1 MTSYLLIDLDKSAV
15 GCVAPTG
22 ETSQVFLFAKKKNNR
37 QLAKDF
43 AMENPKV
50 AFVKVGKDETLAEVL
65 TAKLKKLLKKQPN
78 AKFLIDSPR
87 GKVAKSVSKL
97 LNRFPDANVM
107 LLDVV
112 PADNDDADND
122 DTQYIM
128 KSEEAETATAGNKAD
143 NKTTTNKMPKN
154 LAPIELTLPTQPATS
169 NKPIKNKKVPVPKKP
184 SLLPKAEPKSLKD
197 ISFFQQQVLLDKV
210 SQNHK
215 DKSNKEETDAAV
227 FAHLLSRFDEVIG
240 VLTKGYP
247 KKKDVLLQ
255 EIAQSLNL
263 KQEEAESVVENLL
276 SNGMMTVD
284 NANNVKITNLIHL
297 LKLK

>member
-43 AMENPKV
+43 ALENPKV

-65 TAKLKKLLKKQPN
+65 TAKLKKLLKKQNN

-87 GKVAKSVSKL
+87 GKVAKSVNKL

-107 LLDVV
+107 LLDVMQ
-112 PADNDDADND
+112 PENDDADD
-122 DTQYIM
+122 DNTQYIQSNQVEAAKTEQITETPNKPTTTTPKN
-128 KSEEAETATAGNKAD
+128 KSNKA
-143 NKTTTNKMPKN
+143 
-154 LAPIELTLPTQPATS
+154 Q
-169 NKPIKNKKVPVPKKP
+169 KVPSPKKP
-184 SLLPKAEPKSLKD
+184 SLLPQAEPKTIKD
-197 ISFFQQQVLLDKV
+197 ISFLQQQVLLDKV
-210 SQNHK
+210 AQNHQ
-215 DKSNKEETDAAV
+215 DKTNKEEAELSA
-227 FAHLLSRFDEVIG
+227 FAHMLSRFDDVID

-247 KKKDVLLQ
+247 KKKDVLLR
-255 EIAQSLNL
+255 EIVQSLNVEL
-263 KQEEAESVVENLL
+263 KDAESIFDNLL
-276 SNGMMTVD
+276 NNRMMTMD

>member
-43 AMENPKV
+43 ALENPKV

-87 GKVAKSVSKL
+87 GKVAKSVNKL

-107 LLDVV
+107 LLDVMQ
-112 PADNDDADND
+112 PENDDADD
-122 DTQYIM
+122 DNTQYIQTHQGEVAQTEPTTEPQIKQPNTTQKH
-128 KSEEAETATAGNKAD
+128 KSNKA
-143 NKTTTNKMPKN
+143 
-154 LAPIELTLPTQPATS
+154 Q
-169 NKPIKNKKVPVPKKP
+169 KVPSPKKP
-184 SLLPKAEPKSLKD
+184 SLLPQLEPKGVKQVSVL
-197 ISFFQQQVLLDKV
+197 QQQVLLDKV
-210 SQNHK
+210 AQNHQ
-215 DKSNKEETDAAV
+215 DKASKEEAEVSA
-227 FAHLLSRFDEVIG
+227 FAHMLSRFDDVID

-247 KKKDVLLQ
+247 KKKDVLLR
-255 EIAQSLNL
+255 EIAQSLSMEP
-263 KQEEAESVVENLL
+263 KDAENIFDNLL